1 MSTPVARPLGN
12 SQHDLPLPSSPSVT
26 TDDITMVF
34 CVRLHAGNPW
44 IAARLDM
51 MASYYDPCPRII
63 VVDFGSQ
70 PQEATIIS
78 DICQRRGYQY
88 QFVDDFG
95 VFSLSKARNIGASL
109 CSSDFIFFCD
119 PDFIG
124 ERDIFKRL
132 DDAAS
137 ALNMRETIDVLLNPP
152 AFHLAEAE
160 TRLFENATD
169 PAQKSKLIKKLSF
182 TLVYAETSREDE
194 RYVAPYSNVFLINRR
209 FFSLMGGY
217 DTSFRGHGS
226 EDFEFLLR
234 YCIHAGLLPM
244 PSNPTRNTFGP
255 LTADFYRAKPYS
267 GYRRLFELMSMP
279 TEGLGFK
286 VFHLHH
292 PRSRDQEWYT
302 AGDNKRTNFN
312 ISTSTYIDDHSQ
324 LLGVDFIDRKKT
336 IACLF
341 RNKDTWGYFT
351 PLRLL
356 DYKLIPV
363 SDDDTDQI
371 SSLEKGLKSGEIDGI
386 AIFNPYMKSNKN
398 FFTIFELAKSLKR
411 TTIVIERGALPETIY
426 YDDDVCYASATFSE
440 EEFSRSQFSS
450 AELQEASA
458 YIEQLRSGANT
469 LEKMEPYS
477 ETAEKYQFLKDLK
490 RTVCF
495 IPLQLE
501 DDMAVTMFIKG
512 DQYYSEFVA
521 SLPELIKNNSE
532 IVFILKPHPLSKGD
546 ISVSSENVIIAG
558 REDNI
563 HCLLDISDAT
573 LCYNSG
579 VGLLSIL
586 HGKPTFTLGNAFYNM
601 SGAGFRVGNASDA
614 IDRIKTSR
622 IPSPDR
628 DLILRIAAWFTQR
641 RYSRFRARDHIRNME
656 KRKAHDYKEIRVTEF
671 RWRDHDLRLHRLN
684 EEVQFSWKS
693 YAGAR
698 MAPSHPV
705 VPLDAGDSNSL
716 IVWGFKDYREG
727 NYAKAAE
734 QLVRGYSLNPNQPN
748 LLRHAAEAYLLA
760 GDRKTA
766 IKTQRQA
773 VTALPKNQRV
783 RLRLWTMRIPPL
795 RFILGMNNL
804 PLPQ

>member
-1 MSTPVARPLGN
+1 MSTAVATPLGN
-12 SQHDLPLPSSPSVT
+12 SQRDLTFSSSPSVT
-26 TDDITMVF
+26 ADDITMVF
-34 CVRLHAGNPW
+34 CVRLHAGNPG

-51 MASYYDPCPRII
+51 MALYYDPCPRIV

-70 PQEATIIS
+70 PDDAQIIR
-78 DICQRRGYQY
+78 DICQRHGYQY
-88 QFVDDFG
+88 KFVDDFG
-95 VFSLSKARNIGASL
+95 LFSLSKARNIGASL
-109 CSSDFIFFCD
+109 CSSEFIFFCD
-119 PDFIG
+119 PDFIS

-132 DDAAS
+132 GDAAS
-137 ALNMRETIDVLLNPP
+137 ALNMRATIDVLLNPP

-160 TRLFENATD
+160 TRLFEKAAD
-169 PAQKSKLIKKLSF
+169 PEQKSKLIKKFSF
-182 TLVYAETSREDE
+182 TLFYAETSRESE

-209 FFSLMGGY
+209 FFSLIGGY

-244 PSNPTRNTFGP
+244 PNDPTRNTFGP

-302 AGDNKRTNFN
+302 GGDSKRTQLTA
-312 ISTSTYIDDHSQ
+312 STSKYVDDYSN
-324 LLGVDFIDRKKT
+324 LLGIDFIDRNKS

-341 RNKDTWGYFT
+341 RNKDTWGYFL

-363 SDDDTDQI
+363 SDDDSDQI
-371 SSLEKGLKSGEIDGI
+371 AWLEKSLVSGEIEDI
-386 AIFNPYMKSNKN
+386 AIFNPYMKSNRK
-398 FFTIFELAKSLKR
+398 FFKIFELAKSLKR
-411 TTIVIERGALPETIY
+411 NTIVIERGALPETIY
-426 YDDDVCYASATFSE
+426 YDDDVCYASDTFSE
-440 EEFSRSQFSS
+440 AEFSSSQFSPT
-450 AELQEASA
+450 ELKEASA
-458 YIEQLRSGANT
+458 YIENLRSGDNT
-469 LEKMEPYS
+469 LEKMEQYS
-477 ETAEKYQFLKDLK
+477 ETAEKYHFLSELK

-501 DDMAVTMFIKG
+501 DDMAVTMFITG
-512 DQYYSEFVA
+512 DQSYSQFVA
-521 SLPELIKNNSE
+521 SLPDLIEKNTE

-563 HCLLDISDAT
+563 HCLIDISDAT

-586 HGKPTFTLGNAFYNM
+586 HGKPTFTLGNAFYNLAE
-601 SGAGFRVGNASDA
+601 AGCRVGTASDA
-614 IDRIKTSR
+614 IERIKKSR
-622 IPSPDR
+622 LPLPDQ

-641 RYSRFRARDHIRNME
+641 RYSRFRAKDHIRNME

-671 RWRDHDLRLHRLN
+671 RWREYDLGLHRLS

-698 MAPSHPV
+698 MAPTNPV
-705 VPLDAGDSNSL
+705 IPPDASDPNAL
-716 IVWGFKDYREG
+716 IIWGFKDYREG

-734 QLVRGYSLNPNQPN
+734 QLIQGYSLKPNQPN

-760 GDRKTA
+760 GHRSAA
-766 IKTQRQA
+766 IKTQRRA
-773 VTALPKNQRV
+773 VMALPKNHRV
-783 RLRLWTMRIPPL
+783 RLRLWTMRIPLL
-795 RFILGMNNL
+795 RIILGNQNL